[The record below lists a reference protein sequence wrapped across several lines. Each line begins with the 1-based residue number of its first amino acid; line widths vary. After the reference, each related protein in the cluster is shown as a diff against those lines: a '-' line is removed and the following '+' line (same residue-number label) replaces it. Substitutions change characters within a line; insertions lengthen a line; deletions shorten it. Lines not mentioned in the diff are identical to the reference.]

1 MTQKGNTLDE
11 ILDNAKKYIQR
22 FEDDLTKLSGTQ
34 QKTINGFQGIE
45 REIGK
50 YSAVLESVRLATNT
64 ERWTTKKNNIA
75 RQEELRLTQQINQE
89 RYRAHMR
96 LEKEHQEGVQRNIR
110 LRESYKSMEVSLGR
124 LTQMFG
130 GIPLRGLPMMGVGGM
145 MGLTMAQMEETRIS
159 RRKRSTAED
168 VRRVF
173 HDRGINESER
183 KEKMDDLF
191 DVLGG
196 LDKEQKALNEKDA
209 HKLLDSNPTLRAMA
223 KRLERVG
230 EFLSNHKNG
239 VIISVVSLGVLV
251 GLFKSMMSVS
261 PMLTKMLELMG
272 MTFGLILRPFGDFI
286 GFFLRPI
293 AIMFLQSVL
302 PFFQEM
308 YPMMME
314 LGTIWGESTVDAIL
328 ATADWLNQIHDFL
341 KNNTAFFEYAP
352 WVLGAA
358 VPATLTALTVN
369 EMNKDKTQKPLTAQ
383 QMADLEEGVKPKN
396 AFQKGL
402 AWLNDHLK
410 FKKFATNPLGIGEM
424 VQSILFP
431 DQYQSLV
438 DLRNENPTGFQQLE
452 NAMNQFNPLQQAYG
466 DTGEVNININN
477 PTVQSTDQIQI
488 LTQQVGEIVKEEFK
502 RRSDTQGYRD

>member
-191 DVLGG
+191 D
-196 LDKEQKALNEKDA
+196 
-209 HKLLDSNPTLRAMA
+209 LL
-223 KRLERVG
+223 
-230 EFLSNHKNG
+230 
-239 VIISVVSLGVLV
+239 
-251 GLFKSMMSVS
+251 
-261 PMLTKMLELMG
+261 
-272 MTFGLILRPFGDFI
+272 
-286 GFFLRPI
+286 
-293 AIMFLQSVL
+293 
-302 PFFQEM
+302 
-308 YPMMME
+308 
-314 LGTIWGESTVDAIL
+314 
-328 ATADWLNQIHDFL
+328 
-341 KNNTAFFEYAP
+341 
-352 WVLGAA
+352 
-358 VPATLTALTVN
+358 
-369 EMNKDKTQKPLTAQ
+369 
-383 QMADLEEGVKPKN
+383 
-396 AFQKGL
+396 
-402 AWLNDHLK
+402 
-410 FKKFATNPLGIGEM
+410 
-424 VQSILFP
+424 
-431 DQYQSLV
+431 
-438 DLRNENPTGFQQLE
+438 
-452 NAMNQFNPLQQAYG
+452 
-466 DTGEVNININN
+466 
-477 PTVQSTDQIQI
+477 
-488 LTQQVGEIVKEEFK
+488 
-502 RRSDTQGYRD
+502 